1 MDDEKVL
8 KKYGW
13 LGAIALCIGASI
25 MYYANASSER
35 RLVVVDENGAS
46 GDFKKFYLA
55 EPFQEGTVVLKNSK
69 EAKEYRC
76 FEVEYRLYKGKVVSF
91 RCVNASVDDEV
102 GARHETAAL
111 SVKYEGAAD
120 SVLQSLGY
128 TMELDTGFTYPY
140 PAFDKRDSL
149 WVELNSGKEP
159 KGAGWNRYMIR
170 VDNIDSYVPSKEADE
185 DYVWLKSVVVKPE
198 ELNSLVKSKMNFM
211 MFNVEKIYKALLAVH
226 HGFETELVASV
237 EFDSAQKIWTTKIL
251 SSTTPYLLF
260 EDAVLRSLK
269 TDLLPLGREK
279 SFRILL
285 KIDFHKTVYS
295 RNSQI
300 LVGNNKKSNW
310 LQVI

>member
-1 MDDEKVL
+1 MAGC
-8 KKYGW
+8 YR
-13 LGAIALCIGASI
+13 I
-25 MYYANASSER
+25 MHRCVHHVYYANAPSER
-35 RLVVVDENGAS
+35 CLVVVDENGAS

-55 EPFQEGTVVLKNSK
+55 EPFQEGAVVLKNSK

-76 FEVEYRLYKGKVVSF
+76 FEVDYHLYKGKVVSF
-91 RCVNASVDDEV
+91 RCVKASVDDEGL
-102 GARHETAAL
+102 GARHEMAAF
-111 SVKYEGAAD
+111 SVKYEGTAD

-159 KGAGWNRYMIR
+159 KGTGWNRFMIR
-170 VDNIDSYVPSKEADE
+170 VDNFDSYVPSKEADG
-185 DYVWLKSVVVKPE
+185 DYVWLKSVAVKPE
-198 ELNSLVKSKMNFM
+198 ELYSLVKSKMNLM
-211 MFNVEKIYKALLAVH
+211 MFNVEKIYKDLFAVH
-226 HGFETELVASV
+226 HGFKTELIVSV
-237 EFDSAQKIWTTKIL
+237 EFDSAQKNWMTRIL

-285 KIDFHKTVYS
+285 KIDFHKAVC
-295 RNSQI
+295 
-300 LVGNNKKSNW
+300 
-310 LQVI
+310 